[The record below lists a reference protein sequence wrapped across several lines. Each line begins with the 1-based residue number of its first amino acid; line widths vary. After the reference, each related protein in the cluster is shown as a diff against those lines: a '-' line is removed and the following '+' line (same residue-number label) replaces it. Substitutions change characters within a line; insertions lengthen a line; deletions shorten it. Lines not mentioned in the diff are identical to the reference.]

1 MQPFTFSAITWEW
14 GKTIDFTRFPAFYPS
29 PFGKSII
36 PPVPVI
42 FMNSFARWLRV
53 LGFALVTAMGL
64 GSALAV
70 EPPVRILPLG
80 DSLTYGEALTSV
92 QGGYR
97 NRLYTVLTTAGYN
110 VDFLGN
116 ESDTSNPTLPDTD
129 HEGHP
134 AYRIDEI
141 QANIDG
147 WLGTVEDPD
156 VILLLIGTNDVWQ
169 DLNLAQAPTRLGNL
183 IATIATKR
191 PFAKIIVSNLPKRI
205 DSAPFEAKQ
214 VTFNN
219 ALPGVVAQQV
229 ALGRQ
234 VTLLDMHSV
243 LTPFDYSSDGV
254 HPSSGGYVK
263 MANAWAPEITDVIE
277 PTGTA
282 NPPLIARTAPQVD
295 LTHITVV
302 FSKPVADDAV
312 NLANFSLSGGLTVSN
327 AVLDPATKRTVTL
340 TTSAQSPGL
349 VYTVSVS
356 GVRDRT
362 PEQNLI
368 APQSMVNFFAK
379 PIVNGSFENGLTGW
393 TVTNPDNLE
402 VQSAAPYVPTDGSSL
417 VSFNSGNTA
426 PIGALAQT
434 FPTTVG
440 QAYSLAFDAGAFST
454 NNNDQIM
461 RARVVGSGTLFSQ
474 NITITGPRNSNSR
487 WLAQNFTFVA
497 NSSSATLSF
506 TDLSTNTNS
515 IDLLLDNVR
524 VTPLATYHLAVT
536 SSPASGA
543 AMAVTPADNAGNAG
557 GNSGLIRSYPQG
569 ASVTVTAPPVLA
581 GGAFLMWRKNG
592 VDLVGSLP
600 VITVAMDANLAL
612 SAVYE
617 PNNQPVAASD
627 GYSTDED
634 TPLTVAPAGVLG
646 NDSDDGPA
654 LSAVLVE
661 DVQHGALTLQANGGF
676 LYQPD
681 ADFHGADSF
690 SYKVTDGALDSNTVT
705 VTITVNPL
713 EEFAQ
718 WLDENS
724 LAAGPGDDSDGDSLS
739 NAVEFVVGGNPA
751 NGPDA
756 GLSPTVE
763 RVSADLDGNPGNE
776 DYLLFSHRRTD
787 RAHTDPSTAIK
798 VEWATGLAGPW
809 TDSALTPGVIVE
821 ELPAGA
827 GVKLVHVYLPRV
839 LQEDGRVFA
848 RLKVVVPSTP

>member
-1 MQPFTFSAITWEW
+1 MFSILSQPVQQT
-14 GKTIDFTRFPAFYPS
+14 DH
-29 PFGKSII
+29 

-42 FMNSFARWLRV
+42 FMNSFARWFRV
-53 LGFALVTAMGL
+53 LGFALVMAMGL
-64 GSALAV
+64 GSAFAL

-80 DSLTYGEALTSV
+80 DSLTYGQALTSV

-97 NRLYTVLTTAGYN
+97 NRLYTVLTTAGYH

-116 ESDTSNPTLPDTD
+116 ESDTSNPTLPDKN

-141 QANIDG
+141 QANIDD

-205 DSAPFEAKQ
+205 DSASYEAKQ

-234 VTLLDMHSV
+234 VRLLDMHSV

-254 HPSSGGYVK
+254 HPSTAGYVK
-263 MANAWAPEITDVIE
+263 MANAWAPEITAVID
-277 PTGTA
+277 PTGSA
-282 NPPLIARTAPQVD
+282 NPPVIARTAPQVD
-295 LTHITVV
+295 LTHTTVV
-302 FSKPVADDAV
+302 FSKPVADDAA
-312 NLANFSLSGGLTVSN
+312 NLAKFSLSGGLAVTN
-327 AVLDPATKRTVTL
+327 AVLDAATKRTVTL

-368 APQSMVNFFAK
+368 APGSMVNFFAK

-402 VQSAAPYVPTDGSSL
+402 VQSAAPYVPTDGGSL

-461 RARVVGSGTLFSQ
+461 RARVVGSGTLFTQ

-487 WLAQNFTFVA
+487 WLPQNFTFVA
-497 NSSSATLSF
+497 NSSSATVSF

-524 VTPLATYHLAVT
+524 VTPLATYNLAVT

-543 AMAVTPADNAGNAG
+543 AMTIAPADNAGNGG

-569 ASVTVTAPPVLA
+569 ASVTVTAPPTLA
-581 GGAFLMWRKNG
+581 GGEFLMWRRNG
-592 VDLVGSLP
+592 VDLAGSLP
-600 VITVAMDANLAL
+600 AITVEMDANLAL
-612 SAVYE
+612 SAVYQ
-617 PNNQPVAASD
+617 PNDQPVAASD

-634 TPLTVAPAGVLG
+634 SVLTVTPAGVLG
-646 NDSDDGPA
+646 NDSDDGSA
-654 LSAVLVE
+654 LVAVLVA
-661 DVQHGALTLQANGGF
+661 DVQHGVLSLQANGGF
-676 LYQPD
+676 TYQPD
-681 ADFHGADSF
+681 PDFHGADSF
-690 SYKVTDGALDSNTVT
+690 SYKVSDGALESNIVN
-705 VTITVNPL
+705 VAITVNPL

-724 LAAGPGDDSDGDSLS
+724 LEAGPADDSDGDSLG

-756 GLSPTVE
+756 RLSPTVE
-763 RVSADLDGNPGNE
+763 RVSADLDGVAGNE
-776 DYLLFSHRRTD
+776 DYLLFSYRRTD
-787 RAHTDPSTAIK
+787 RAHTDPSTTIK
-798 VEWATGLAGPW
+798 VEWGNGLAGPW
-809 TDSALTPGVIVE
+809 TDSGQTPGVIVE
-821 ELPAGA
+821 EVPAGV
-827 GVKLVHVYLPRV
+827 GVKQVKVYLPRA
-839 LQEDGRVFA
+839 LQTDGRFFA
-848 RLKVVVPSTP
+848 RLNVVVQSAP